1 MQLSTR
7 VAILPRAM
15 RLLGAATLIVVLMCT
30 VVFAQSINDTNGI
43 THKIADGQ
51 AHWQAHWYA
60 HRPAYRHSR
69 VPEPSSSILLAFA
82 LVSLGLWSRGKWRA
96 SC

>member
-7 VAILPRAM
+7 VAVLPRAM

-30 VVFAQSINDTNGI
+30 AVFAQSIKDTNGI
-43 THKIADGQ
+43 TNGIADGK
-51 AHWQAHWYA
+51 AHWHAHL
-60 HRPAYRHSR
+60 HTR

-82 LVSLGLWSRGKWRA
+82 LVGLGLWSRGKWLA

>member
-7 VAILPRAM
+7 VAVLPRAM

-30 VVFAQSINDTNGI
+30 VVFAQSIKDTNVI
-43 THKIADGQ
+43 THGIADGQ
-51 AHWQAHWYA
+51 AHWYA
-60 HRPAYRHSR
+60 HEHAHRHTR